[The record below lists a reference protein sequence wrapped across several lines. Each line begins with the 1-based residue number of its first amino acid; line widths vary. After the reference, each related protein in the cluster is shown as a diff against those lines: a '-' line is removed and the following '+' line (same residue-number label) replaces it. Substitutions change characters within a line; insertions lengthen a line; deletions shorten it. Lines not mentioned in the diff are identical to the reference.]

1 LNLIGHNPPGGLGT
15 GRFKSVWYLYPHALS
30 KLVAL
35 VADHFYRVNAKYG
48 EDATIQSGIKKGTI
62 TGDDESLIREY
73 LNEKHVNH
81 F

>member
-1 LNLIGHNPPGGLGT
+1 M
-15 GRFKSVWYLYPHALS
+15 
-30 KLVAL
+30 
-35 VADHFYRVNAKYG
+35 ADHFYRVNAKYG

-73 LNEKHVNH
+73 LNDKHVNH